1 MLSGATKELQRLR
14 VRRLHGKS
22 SVRSFFGQ
30 CGYISGTLWGVGR
43 MSRRNPDLDGCFR
56 HVQIT
61 SSGRFRDGK
70 FVSTR
75 CFTVDVTEVKR
86 NEELGQNAEP
96 YWRAVLDVLTTAIY
110 ITDAAGKITYYN
122 EAAVELSGR
131 RPELSADKWCMNWR
145 HFNLDGTLLPFD

>member
-43 MSRRNPDLDGCFR
+43 MSRRNPDLDDFFENGGIALQILGSDGKILRANRAELELLGYTAEEYIGRHIAEFHVDPSAIADILARLARGEKLNRYPAQLLAKDGCIR

-61 SSGRFRDGK
+61 SSGRFRD
-70 FVSTR
+70 
-75 CFTVDVTEVKR
+75 
-86 NEELGQNAEP
+86 
-96 YWRAVLDVLTTAIY
+96 
-110 ITDAAGKITYYN
+110 
-122 EAAVELSGR
+122 
-131 RPELSADKWCMNWR
+131 
-145 HFNLDGTLLPFD
+145 